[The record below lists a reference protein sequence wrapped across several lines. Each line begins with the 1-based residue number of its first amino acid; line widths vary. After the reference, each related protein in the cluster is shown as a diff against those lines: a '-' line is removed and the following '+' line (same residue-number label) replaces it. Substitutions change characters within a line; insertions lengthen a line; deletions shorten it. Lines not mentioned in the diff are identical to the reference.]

1 MKTTPIHLYDA
12 HLFAMLRYLSLRID
26 RPASKKDIKS
36 AMRRVWTLNPSSK
49 EWDKEV
55 KRVIALAQEHSMIA
69 VEKGAGNGAR
79 LVGLGLRFLDEALEA
94 RRFSESVKLCPHYR
108 RVLWPLP
115 PAAPGSMDVA
125 A

>member
-26 RPASKKDIKS
+26 RPASKKEIQL
-36 AMRRVWTLNPSSK
+36 AMHRVWALNPKSNAVV
-49 EWDKEV
+49 KEV
-55 KRVIALAQEHSMIA
+55 ARVLSLAERLGMIE
-69 VEKGAGNGAR
+69 VETGAGNGAR
-79 LVGLGLRFLDEALEA
+79 LVGPGLHFLDEAMEA